1 MILTALETA
10 TAGWLVPAL
19 FALVAFFLYR
29 ILGQFDKLNMTVVQ
43 LNVTMLKID
52 KDLTGEIINIKATQI
67 AHAEQIRGLAEIY
80 DRVRTTENHVSVL
93 QAKCEEVT
101 GSKIS

>member
-1 MILTALETA
+1 MILTALEAA

-29 ILGQFDKLNMTVVQ
+29 ILQQFDKLNATVVA
-43 LNVTMLKID
+43 LNTTMLKID
-52 KDLTGEIINIKATQI
+52 KDLTGEIINIKATQLS
-67 AHAEQIRGLAEIY
+67 HTEQIRGLGEIY
-80 DRVRTTENHVSVL
+80 DRIRATENHVSVL

-101 GSKIS
+101 MGKL